1 MDTLYFI
8 HQRIRISH
16 EQCRF
21 WPVLFLDV
29 IIMKLIHQG
38 LWQIEHWHYEIDW
51 FIENKFRFFHVHCNK
66 IFSEDCR
73 SFIIR
78 FRNKLFSWFII
89 RSESDIHPVSDVL
102 HCSSKHWIGHEFEE
116 IFLKLA
122 LSFCS
127 KLCVQLDVR
136 FQPCISIE
144 WYPTANIRDLH
155 PHLKKLFKI
164 PMMENILA
172 LLS

>member
-1 MDTLYFI
+1 MHFI

-16 EQCRF
+16 EQFRF
-21 WPVLFLDV
+21 WSIIFLDV
-29 IIMKLIHQG
+29 FMMKIIHQSF
-38 LWQIEHWHYEIDW
+38 WDIEDW
-51 FIENKFRFFHVHCNK
+51 LVENEFRFFHVHCNK

-102 HCSSKHWIGHEFEE
+102 HGFSKHWIVHEFEE
-116 IFLKLA
+116 IFLKVA
-122 LSFCS
+122 GSFCS
-127 KLCVQLDVR
+127 KIRVQIEVR
-136 FQPCISIE
+136 FQPCIFSE
-144 WYPTANIRDLH
+144 WYPTANFREIH
-155 PHLKKLFKI
+155 PHLKILFEI
-164 PMMENILA
+164 PMMENILV